1 MSNKSS
7 RYDTP
12 ASIAGD
18 EAKINAFKI
27 LSEESKKRVSLIP
40 IEFELIQK
48 NLERKERTANS
59 KKKKKANEKAIKA
72 LYQVGSLITVEGEI
86 SSPFL
91 NSDNSPLFLI
101 KKPNTNANANDNTNT
116 DTEIKIMTN
125 STISAAPV
133 VSNFVFAYNAKDINK
148 ETKLVKGSLTIPSA
162 WVKQNAS
169 IIPACMWT
177 FGKNKCIQFE
187 YMGNIRIVKVD
198 STNPNALIK
207 NVSKH
212 NAPIFQLV
220 FSLNLET
227 KKELRTKEVG
237 QLPVVFYHANNLVG
251 ERTEVAV
258 REFNLEQFDVKKLS
272 LETIVSNYM
281 PILERDF
288 FVSFCSAAK
297 TPVAKVAKAKPV
309 VCEDK
314 PAVVINTPVE
324 KVTTLNGVVIPVE
337 PPIFQIEVETKTH
350 AQPKA
355 KKVKL
360 TKAQKKA
367 SDDAKRAERA
377 AKLESSQQEARQPVK
392 TDDQVKTEETVVNTI
407 NTNNTEEKTMDFQ
420 AILLMTADE
429 QNKIME
435 TFSSEDFDAF
445 KAYAEANVDKIKPC
459 APVLNTNKN
468 TEVKTMT
475 NAPRSKAILNAIAA
489 HEAQQAELNNTDSTD
504 NINTEVKTM
513 TAPKYD
519 RSAAP
524 MTQDELIE
532 AMMAEDNTVAAANGQ
547 EKSEEIVEKSTN
559 TNAIPN
565 NKTMDNAKTSSR
577 KLVSIELVVN
587 IIAAIGGD
595 CARKSHSVAKRT
607 EKLNVLRNKNSKTI
621 SNVRGYGAIRTNSN
635 DGSCFLDVNVFPE
648 TAMTVYNTNN
658 RPVIIFHYDDN
669 TQAIQSEANTEK
681 FWRKVFHTSE
691 ETVIPNIN
699 PTLKVDLP
707 ANADVLCERID
718 AGTIQAVSIK
728 FTNMDKKM
736 FTYYSSDVSGR
747 FIVYLKAAGDY
758 NVSLLRDTVEVSD
771 NFLNYNGEKGA
782 VNNFAGASKTGRSG
796 NNVAV
801 VARPQVAAAQSNL
814 YGMPSTA
821 EVSKVV
827 ETVAPVAVVID
838 TEKETLRAENVALK
852 AEVSELKTQIAD
864 LTAGQSRMEAMLAQ
878 LVAAQAVKTEEVS
891 IPEIIEIVA
900 PALPVE
906 VVEIEAQQL
915 ARLEE
920 ERMNFF
926 RACEYDNHEATGE
939 ETLDSDQYAELNKLD
954 EEIKTFKWLMNI
966 PVADRAAAI
975 EARNAEKA
983 AAIAENTKAYADFMT
998 TGIVSDNLFG

>member
-1 MSNKSS
+1 MTNKNHEHLFATQEGIISHCKS
-7 RYDTP
+7 KYDINSFI
-12 ASIAGD
+12 SIPRIKVGCKYSIDA
-18 EAKINAFKI
+18 NAPLTKSVAPSKPI
-27 LSEESKKRVSLIP
+27 LKTLT
-40 IEFELIQK
+40 
-48 NLERKERTANS
+48 NTNT
-59 KKKKKANEKAIKA
+59 N
-72 LYQVGSLITVEGEI
+72 T
-86 SSPFL
+86 
-91 NSDNSPLFLI
+91 
-101 KKPNTNANANDNTNT
+101 NTNAELKT
-116 DTEIKIMTN
+116 MTN
-125 STISAAPV
+125 STISTAPV
-133 VSNFVFAYNAKDINK
+133 VSNFVFAYNAKNINK
-148 ETKLVKGSLTIPSA
+148 ETKIVKGSLTIPSA

-237 QLPVVFYHANNLVG
+237 QLPVVFYHANNPVG

-272 LETIVSNYM
+272 LETIVRNYM

-297 TPVAKVAKAKPV
+297 TPVAKIAKAKPV
-309 VCEDK
+309 VCEVTEDK

-324 KVTTLNGVVIPVE
+324 KATTLNGVVIPVE
-337 PPIFQIEVETKTH
+337 PPIFQTEVETKIQ

-377 AKLESSQQEARQPVK
+377 AKKAAKLEPAQQEARQPVK

-407 NTNNTEEKTMDFQ
+407 NTNNTEIKTMDFQ
-420 AILLMTADE
+420 AILLMTPSE
-429 QNKIME
+429 QNKVME
-435 TFSSEDFDAF
+435 TFAPEDFEAF

-489 HEAQQAELNNTDSTD
+489 HEAQQAELDNNDSKAED
-504 NINTEVKTM
+504 DAI
-513 TAPKYD
+513 AL
-519 RSAAP
+519 A
-524 MTQDELIE
+524 E
-532 AMMAEDNTVAAANGQ
+532 AYAQADLEDNTVAATNGQ

-559 TNAIPN
+559 TNLIPN
-565 NKTMDNAKTSSR
+565 NKTMDNPKTSGR

-758 NVSLLRDTVEVSD
+758 DVSLLRDTVEVSD

-801 VARPQVAAAQSNL
+801 VARPQVKAAVAGAAA
-814 YGMPSTA
+814 MF
-821 EVSKVV
+821 EVGIPKAV
-827 ETVAPVAVVID
+827 ETVVPVAVVVD
-838 TEKETLRAENVALK
+838 TEKETLRAENLALK
-852 AEVSELKTQIAD
+852 AEVSELKTRISSLDAKLD
-864 LTAGQSRMEAMLAQ
+864 ETNALLAQ
-878 LVAAQAVKTEEVS
+878 LVAAQVVKTEEVS
-891 IPEIIEIVA
+891 IPEIIEVIAPEA
-900 PALPVE
+900 PAE
-906 VVEIEAQQL
+906 VVETEEQQL
-915 ARLEE
+915 ARLEQ

-926 RACEYDNHEATGE
+926 RACEFDNYEATGE
-939 ETLDSDQYAELNKLD
+939 ETLDSDQHAELNKLD
-954 EEIKTFKWLMNI
+954 EEIKTLKWLMDI
-966 PVADRAAAI
+966 PIADRAAAI
-975 EARNAEKA
+975 EARRIEKEA
-983 AAIAENTKAYADFMT
+983 ALAENAKAYDDFIS
-998 TGIVSDNLFG
+998 TGKVSSNLFG